1 MKHIKFLSLAII
13 FVMAFAACAPA
24 QADQANKTEQAEP
37 TEQTAKQADRVLK
50 PTSDTQL
57 RPDMKPD
64 QVTVIDFN
72 ATWCG
77 PCKFFAP
84 IFHKA
89 SNKFNNAKFYSVDT
103 DEYVQ
108 TASAFGIQAIPT
120 SVIISPSGKTQ
131 TIVGIGDELTAGI
144 SEDATDEQFEQAVY
158 DNFCKLIMKAIAN
171 K

>member
-13 FVMAFAACAPA
+13 FVLTMIACAPA
-24 QADQANKTEQAEP
+24 QAD
-37 TEQTAKQADRVLK
+37 RVLT
-50 PTSDTQL
+50 PESDTQL
-57 RPDMKPD
+57 RPGMKPE

-89 SNKFNNAKFYSVDT
+89 SEKFTSAKFYSVDT
-103 DEYVQ
+103 DEYSQ
-108 TASAFGIQAIPT
+108 TASAFGITAIPT
-120 SVIISPSGKTQ
+120 IIIISPDGKMQ
-131 TIVGIGDELTAGI
+131 QFVGIGDELTAGI
-144 SEDATDEQFEQAVY
+144 PDDATDEQFEKAVY
-158 DNFCKLIMKAIAN
+158 DNFCKIISKTVLK

>member
-1 MKHIKFLSLAII
+1 MKHIKFLSLAIT
-13 FVMAFAACAPA
+13 FVMALAACAPA
-24 QADQANKTEQAEP
+24 QADQANKTEQTDP

-50 PTSDTQL
+50 PASDTQL

-89 SNKFNNAKFYSVDT
+89 ANKFHNAKFYSVDT
-103 DEYVQ
+103 DEYSQ
-108 TASAFGIQAIPT
+108 TASAFGIRAIPT
-120 SVIISPSGKTQ
+120 IVIISPSGKTQ

-158 DNFCKLIMKAIAN
+158 DNFSKLIMKAIAN